1 MTDYEETIKRLR
13 ADYDWRGPS
22 GKAQRHLVVPRHLVK
37 ALLDVL
43 DPPLSDTLLASMD
56 SAEIRERMRASDEV
70 SPIVK
75 RALER
80 FWKRLDEEKSDTR
93 TDTPAGLIEA
103 EPLKTDGRGVV

>member
-1 MTDYEETIKRLR
+1 MLCNVLCAATLTSV
-13 ADYDWRGPS
+13 AFS
-22 GKAQRHLVVPRHLVK
+22 HPRSAPVK

-80 FWKRLDEEKSDTR
+80 FWKRLDEEKNG
-93 TDTPAGLIEA
+93 DTPAGL
-103 EPLKTDGRGVV
+103 T